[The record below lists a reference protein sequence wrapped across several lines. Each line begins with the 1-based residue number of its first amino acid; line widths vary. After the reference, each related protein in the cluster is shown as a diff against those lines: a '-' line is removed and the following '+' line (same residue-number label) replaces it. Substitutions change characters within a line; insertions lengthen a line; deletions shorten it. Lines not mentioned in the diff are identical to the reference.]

1 MNEYKRS
8 TYFLKGM
15 KSGIPIALGYFAVA
29 FTLGIAAKNAGMT
42 GLQAAVM
49 SVTMHA
55 SAGQFAAISMIA
67 GGAGFVEMICTQ
79 IIVNLRYILM
89 SCSLSQKLD
98 EKMPFFHRLF
108 LAFDITD
115 EIFGVSMAV
124 EGKLRPFYT
133 YGVMSVASPGWV
145 LGTYFGVVTGNIL
158 PYQVS
163 NALNIA
169 LYGMFLA
176 IIIPPAKKNRVI
188 AGLIVVTMLL
198 SSLFAILP
206 VVKNLSSGI
215 RIIILTI
222 LVAGVA
228 AILFPEKE
236 SETEMEEPVH
246 E

>member
-124 EGKLRPFYT
+124 EGKLRPF
-133 YGVMSVASPGWV
+133 
-145 LGTYFGVVTGNIL
+145 
-158 PYQVS
+158 
-163 NALNIA
+163 
-169 LYGMFLA
+169 
-176 IIIPPAKKNRVI
+176 
-188 AGLIVVTMLL
+188 
-198 SSLFAILP
+198 
-206 VVKNLSSGI
+206 
-215 RIIILTI
+215 ILT
-222 LVAGVA
+222 V
-228 AILFPEKE
+228 
-236 SETEMEEPVH
+236 
-246 E
+246 